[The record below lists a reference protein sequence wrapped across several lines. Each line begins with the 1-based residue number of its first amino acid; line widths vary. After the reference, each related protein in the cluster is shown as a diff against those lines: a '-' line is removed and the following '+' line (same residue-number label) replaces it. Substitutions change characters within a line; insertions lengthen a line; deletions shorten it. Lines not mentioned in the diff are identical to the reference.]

1 MKRIFIP
8 IGLLL
13 AVACQDGPAKEEQ
26 TAKTDSAAVSTTTSA
41 PVVAKPDIAEPVI
54 SERIDG
60 PANIR
65 AAANGKT
72 MYSLDHNIPV
82 TAREP
87 EKGWMEIGVWVDLD
101 HPDQEMIKKG
111 AVLKRNGKPIG
122 KALEDIQ
129 LYETIT
135 VQEKKR
141 GVINGFT
148 AVNNIQPGT
157 VLENAFGNFMA
168 NKSVIRLDEIK
179 PLLDTYSFEDFNGL
193 EEGNKGF
200 VFYESDVLDPTAAP
214 RFWPVFD
221 KNNELVLIFHGR
233 KMEVPGA
240 TTETFGDGYVTV
252 FSKDASAVK
261 KLKEKCRKF
270 MQSAG

>member
-13 AVACQDGPAKEEQ
+13 AVACQDEP
-26 TAKTDSAAVSTTTSA
+26 AKTDPSSKQDSGVTTA
-41 PVVAKPDIAEPVI
+41 PATPPPTKVDIAEPVI

-72 MYSLDHNIPV
+72 IYSLDHNIPV

-101 HPDQEMIKKG
+101 NPDQKMIKKG

-122 KALEDIQ
+122 KALEDIH

-135 VQEKKR
+135 VKEKKR
-141 GVINGFT
+141 GVINGYT
-148 AVNNIQPGT
+148 AVNNIQTGT
-157 VLENAFGNFMA
+157 ILENAFAEFTA
-168 NKSVIRLDEIK
+168 NKPVIKLDAIK
-179 PLLDTYSFEDFNGL
+179 PLLDSYNFEDFNGL
-193 EEGNKGF
+193 EQGNKGF

-221 KNNELVLIFHGR
+221 SNGELVLIFHGR
-233 KMEVPGA
+233 KMEVAGA
-240 TTETFGDGYVTV
+240 TTEAFEGGYVTV
-252 FSKDASAVK
+252 FSKDAAKVK
-261 KLKEKCRKF
+261 KLKEKFKTF

>member
-1 MKRIFIP
+1 MKRIFLP
-8 IGLLL
+8 VAFLL
-13 AVACQDGPAKEEQ
+13 AVACQDEPTKKES
-26 TAKTDSAAVSTTTSA
+26 TTKPDSAVVTTPA
-41 PVVAKPDIAEPVI
+41 PAAAKPDVAEPVI

-72 MYSLDHNIPV
+72 IYSLDHNIPV

-101 HPDQEMIKKG
+101 NPDQKMIKKD
-111 AVLKRNGKPIG
+111 AVLKRDGKPIG
-122 KALEDIQ
+122 KALEDIH

-135 VQEKKR
+135 VNEKKR

-148 AVNNIQPGT
+148 AVNNIQAGT
-157 VLENAFGNFMA
+157 ILENAFA
-168 NKSVIRLDEIK
+168 EYLADKSTVKLDEIK
-179 PLLDTYSFEDFNGL
+179 PLLDTYRFEDFNGL
-193 EEGNKGF
+193 EKGNTGF
-200 VFYESDVLDPTAAP
+200 VFYESNVLDPTAQP
-214 RFWPVFD
+214 RFWPVF
-221 KNNELVLIFHGR
+221 NNNKELVLIFHGR

-240 TTETFGDGYVTV
+240 STEAFEGGYVTV
-252 FSKDASAVK
+252 FSKDVEKVK
-261 KLKEKCRKF
+261 KLKQKFKIF